1 MQIFNFVT
9 KVSNL
14 NGNSN
19 SNPSSQGSLS
29 SCTSDTNSTLSKLS
43 QIKAELSS
51 RGSTPSMNRIQNLHS
66 ITECHP
72 TTEPNK
78 RRVFVKQQTQVELKA
93 QKSIDSTTDVEP
105 ETCRSLT
112 NLTNSKDEMF
122 TLDFVK
128 KKDRLVG
135 IFKVYLFCGHRI
147 FLNLL
152 ISKTSSPFLDSN
164 FQNM

>member
-29 SCTSDTNSTLSKLS
+29 SCTSDTN
-43 QIKAELSS
+43 
-51 RGSTPSMNRIQNLHS
+51 STPSMNRIQNLHS

-78 RRVFVKQQTQVELKA
+78 RRVFVKQQTQVELKV

-122 TLDFVK
+122 SLDFVK